1 MLSSFL
7 AIVLVA
13 AIGFPA
19 ALYFLQDRLLFFPQ
33 PLPEAQRAQIV
44 QRFPAVREVFI
55 KGGDQTRLQ
64 AWHVPGAPGAPL
76 IVYFGGNAEDV
87 SGMIGDAVSRV
98 PGAGWL
104 LVSYRG
110 YGGSEGSPSE
120 AAISADALL
129 WHDYALGEIKP
140 GRLVVFGRSLGT
152 GAAVFVASQRKID
165 AVILVTPYDSMVAVA
180 KRHYPLVP
188 VGWLLKHRFDS
199 AERAPG
205 ITAPL
210 LCIAAGEDR
219 VIPVEHARR
228 LYEAWAGSKRW
239 IVIDGAGH
247 NSTDGVP
254 LFWQSITAFLEKS
267 V

>member
-1 MLSSFL
+1 VLASFL

-33 PLPEAQRAQIV
+33 PLSEARRAQIV

-55 KGGDQTRLQ
+55 KGADQTRLQ

-87 SGMIGDAVSRV
+87 SGMIGDAVSRAS
-98 PGAGWL
+98 GTGWL

-129 WHDYALGEIKP
+129 WHDYAVAKLKP
-140 GRLVVFGRSLGT
+140 GKLVVFGRSLGT

-180 KRHYPLVP
+180 KHHYPLVP

-205 ITAPL
+205 IAAPL
-210 LCIAAGEDR
+210 LCIAAGQDQ
-219 VIPVEHARR
+219 VIPVAHARR
-228 LYEAWAGSKRW
+228 LFDAWGGPKRW
-239 IVIDGAGH
+239 IEIENAGH
-247 NSTDGVP
+247 NSTDGAPV
-254 LFWQSITAFLEKS
+254 FWQSITAFLEKS
-267 V
+267 A